1 MELLNK
7 NASKVSIRPG
17 TPLQQ
22 QIQAIIDEHVIYST
36 TDCNG
41 IIIDASPAFC
51 ARSGYSKEELV
62 GRSHSLLR
70 APEMQDAVY
79 QELWESIEN
88 DEAWSGELK
97 NIAKNGDS
105 YWIKCIIRPLFD
117 EEGRKS
123 GYIALRENIT
133 REKEIEA
140 HALIDEVTQIYNRR
154 KINHDIMVAIER
166 YERYGAPFSLVML
179 DIDHFKSFNDQY
191 GHPVGDEILV
201 KISSFMLGRT
211 RHSDIFA
218 RWGGDEFA
226 LLLPNISKE
235 QATQLCEKLRN
246 AIAENTCAVLQR
258 RFNITQHLTC
268 SFGVT
273 AMRQDDTIDSLV
285 GRTDRALYV
294 AKERGRNCVET
305 L

>member
-1 MELLNK
+1 MELLEK
-7 NASKVSIRPG
+7 ITSQVSIPHG
-17 TPLQQ
+17 TPLKQ
-22 QIQAIIDEHVIYST
+22 QIQTIIDEHVIYST
-36 TDCNG
+36 TDLNG
-41 IIIDASPAFC
+41 IITDVSTAFC
-51 ARSGYSKEELV
+51 TRSGYSKEELV

-70 APEMQDAVY
+70 APEMQDTLY

-88 DEAWSGELK
+88 DETWSGEMK
-97 NIAKNGDS
+97 NIAKNGDA
-105 YWIKCIIRPLFD
+105 YWIKCSIRPLFD
-117 EEGRKS
+117 EEGKKT

-166 YERYGAPFSLVML
+166 YGRYGTPFSLIML

-201 KISSFMLGRT
+201 KISSFVLGKT

-226 LLLPNISKE
+226 LLLPNINIE

-246 AIAENTCAVLQR
+246 AIAANTCTILQN
-258 RFNITQHLTC
+258 RFNVTQHLTC

-273 AMRQDDTIDSLV
+273 AMRSDDTIDSLI
-285 GRTDRALYV
+285 GRTDRALYI
-294 AKERGRNCVET
+294 AKERGRNRVET

>member
-1 MELLNK
+1 MELLEEK
-7 NASKVSIRPG
+7 SSPLSILPG
-17 TPLQQ
+17 TPIKQ
-22 QIQAIIDEHVIYST
+22 QIQAIISEHVIYST
-36 TDCNG
+36 TDLKG
-41 IIIDASPAFC
+41 IITDVSPAFC
-51 ARSGYSKEELV
+51 ARSGYSKKELV

-70 APEMQDAVY
+70 ATDVQDTVY
-79 QELWESIEN
+79 RELWESIEN
-88 DEAWSGELK
+88 NETWSGELK
-97 NIAKNGDS
+97 NIAKNGDA

-117 EEGRKS
+117 KKGKKS

-154 KINHDIMVAIER
+154 KINHDVMVAIER

-201 KISSFMLGRT
+201 KISSFILGKT

-226 LLLPNISKE
+226 LLLPNISKD

-246 AIAENTCAVLQR
+246 AIAEKTCTVLQR

-273 AMRQDDTIDSLV
+273 AMRRDDTIDSLI
-285 GRTDRALYV
+285 GRTDRALYI
-294 AKERGRNCVET
+294 AKERGRNRVEI